1 MNTILLV
8 ENEHA
13 PRAVFGDYLGNEGFT
28 VLEAADAAEALRA
41 CDAYSGQVDLLIAD
55 RKAGARLASRLAA
68 KYPGMGLL
76 FIGDSEQTTSAPEP
90 PPGCRRGC
98 RRGCRSGYL
107 HKPFTAQMLLK
118 SALGLIDSGAVA
130 RRK

>member
-1 MNTILLV
+1 MDTILLV

-13 PRAVFGDYLGNEGFT
+13 PRAVFGEYLGNKGFT

-68 KYPGMGLL
+68 RYPGMGLL
-76 FIGDSEQTTSAPEP
+76 FIGDSERHRAPRNRHR
-90 PPGCRRGC
+90 GAGTAIFTNHSQRRC
-98 RRGCRSGYL
+98 S
-107 HKPFTAQMLLK
+107 
-118 SALGLIDSGAVA
+118 
-130 RRK
+130 